1 MRVHSRL
8 DRVCVTSLCAPCF
21 CVCHIQVI
29 SIFGIGWGK
38 NVLACT
44 IEESSALSRLD
55 RACVKYLCVPCFCVC
70 QIQVI
75 SIFWGYKWKY
85 GFLWSKWGKWAIFF
99 PFLVGSQKVMPE
111 NCFGS
116 FAHIFLGEGGQRFR
130 EITRLVKQGC
140 LEGQH

>member
-1 MRVHSRL
+1 MHSRL

-75 SIFWGYKWKY
+75 SIFWGYNENMAFC
-85 GFLWSKWGKWAIFF
+85 GQSGENGQFFFHFLSDHKKLCQKTVLGVLHTFFWERGGK
-99 PFLVGSQKVMPE
+99 GSGKLP
-111 NCFGS
+111 G
-116 FAHIFLGEGGQRFR
+116 
-130 EITRLVKQGC
+130 
-140 LEGQH
+140 